1 MFRCSTAVSCGYGW
15 DIKIWKSPTR
25 FLFLNLKYEQ
35 KWPKR
40 KKQSQRCINL
50 YTSGCTDVVLSIEG
64 IFYVPHAIALII
76 SGCPRIPIVGAER
89 IVVEQIKFYR
99 LKEIRRKF
107 AVGLN
112 GLHPTLF
119 CFGTFPV
126 EIRKSKH
133 IRNLSLFIAGGG
145 GRGWGGFE
153 EVGRVPEDFRG

>member
-1 MFRCSTAVSCGYGW
+1 MRYKNLEIPHESF
-15 DIKIWKSPTR
+15 

-99 LKEIRRKF
+99 LKEIRKNLQSDLMASIQHFF
-107 AVGLN
+107 ALA
-112 GLHPTLF
+112 
-119 CFGTFPV
+119 
-126 EIRKSKH
+126 R
-133 IRNLSLFIAGGG
+133 SLLKLGKVNI
-145 GRGWGGFE
+145 
-153 EVGRVPEDFRG
+153 